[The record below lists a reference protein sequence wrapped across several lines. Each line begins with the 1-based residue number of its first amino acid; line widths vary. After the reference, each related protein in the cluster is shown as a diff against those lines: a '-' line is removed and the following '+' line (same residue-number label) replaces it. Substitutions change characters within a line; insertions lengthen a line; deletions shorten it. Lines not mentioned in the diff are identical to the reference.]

1 MIFRSCLL
9 SIVDFVVVVSL
20 LLYLLLLLCCY
31 VVLVSSRQLT
41 VGAEGKRKEGREGVG
56 SSALARRPLDTIH
69 SLKLSTEYRP
79 IFAQFAIAVAV
90 GVGVVDSVA
99 FAVAVVVA
107 VAVAVTRCETGL
119 AHTFAHTQNNRA
131 RRPRRRTTPNGILSY
146 FTASVSSK

>member
-41 VGAEGKRKEGREGVG
+41 IGAEGKRKEG